1 VDKKHISKIFFTYF
15 RNIMLVFLICMGGFV
30 GGTIFSIIA
39 DAESLDVKNITM
51 DFTSIIYAVDPE
63 TGETVEI
70 ETLYDDENRI
80 WVDYENIPDDLKNA
94 FIAIEDERFY
104 KHHGFDIK
112 RIIGAAFN
120 VFTTG
125 DSSYGGSTITQQ
137 LVKNVT
143 GDKDP
148 TLTRKLQEIYR
159 AFRMEMALSKEEI
172 LELYLNTIYLSNQCN
187 GVQSAANLYFGK
199 DASEMTLAECASIA
213 GITQFPTLYDPIANP
228 QNNKDKQEVV
238 LGKMLELE
246 YITQE
251 EYDEAVAQDLNV
263 LGYRSETETTSTHSY
278 FVDALIDDII
288 EDLQAEKGYSKQ
300 IALKMLYSG
309 GLKIYATV
317 NPDIQEKMEDVYEDK
332 NSFPVYAGE
341 VQPESAMVVMDPYK
355 GHIVGIV
362 GGRGEKQ
369 ANRTLNRATQSM
381 RQPGSAI
388 KPLGVYAPAI
398 EYGQITASSYISDTP
413 ITIDGWSPRNSD
425 GTFRGMVNIRTAV
438 ARSLNI
444 PAVRV
449 LDKLGVDNSFKFM
462 TENLGFTTLVDTQ
475 KRENGDIYTDKNLS
489 SLALGGLTDGVTVTE
504 MCAAYCTFVNKGI
517 YTEPT
522 TYTTVCDYE
531 GNVILDHDPAKT
543 RIAMSEQTA
552 FIMTELLQGVVNGGT
567 GSGARLSNMPAAG
580 KTGTTSS
587 DQDRWFVG
595 YTPYYVGAVW
605 VGYDVPNING
615 GVYGN
620 PAVSVW
626 QNVMEDVHADFEYK
640 EFDEVLSMAG
650 LTGVNMCS
658 LSGKRA
664 TGNCYIDVRGSMVYT
679 DYFKEEQMPTEY
691 CDQHGEFTKYTVC
704 SETGLMANAGCPE
717 QREVAAKGVSEEGKS
732 KGYISGQN
740 CNIHSNEPI
749 ATPAPEG
756 TTPPETGE
764 ATPAPT
770 TGEETTNEGVTG

>member
-1 VDKKHISKIFFTYF
+1 MDIKNMSKIFFKYF
-15 RNIMLVFLICMGGFV
+15 RNIMLVFLICLGGFV
-30 GGTIFSIIA
+30 IGTVFSIIA

-51 DFTSIIYAVDPE
+51 DFTSIIYAVDPK

-80 WVDYENIPDDLKNA
+80 WVDYEKTPDYLKNA
-94 FIAIEDERFY
+94 FVAIEDERFY

-137 LVKNVT
+137 LVKNIT

-172 LELYLNTIYLSNQCN
+172 LELYMNTIYLSNQCN

-199 DASEMTLAECASIA
+199 DASELTLAESASIA

-228 QNNKDKQEVV
+228 QNNKEKQELV

-251 EYDEAVAQDLNV
+251 EYDEAVAQDLDI
-263 LGYRSETETTSTHSY
+263 LGYRSETENTSTHSY

-288 EDLQAEKGYSKQ
+288 EDLQTENGYTRQ

-317 NPDIQEKMEDVYEDK
+317 NPDIQQKMEQVYENK

-341 VQPESAMVVMDPYK
+341 VQPESAMVVMDPYN
-355 GHIVGIV
+355 GHIVGLV

-369 ANRTLNRATQSM
+369 ANRTLNRATQSL
-381 RQPGSAI
+381 RQPGSSI

-398 EYGQITASSYISDTP
+398 EYGQITAASYIADTP

-449 LDKLGVDNSFKFM
+449 LDKLGIDNSYKFM
-462 TENLGFTTLVDTQ
+462 TENLHFDSLVDAQ
-475 KRENGDIYTDKNLS
+475 KRENGEIYTDKNLS
-489 SLALGGLTDGVTVTE
+489 SLALGGLTDGVTVE
-504 MCAAYCTFVNKGI
+504 QMCAAYCTFVNKGI

-522 TYTTVCDYE
+522 TYATVCDYD
-531 GNVILDHDPAKT
+531 GNVILDHDPAPT
-543 RIAMSEQTA
+543 SIAMSEQTA
-552 FIMTELLQGVVNGGT
+552 YIMTDLLQGVVNGGT
-567 GSGARLSNMPAAG
+567 GSGASLPNMPAAG

-605 VGYDVPNING
+605 VGYDVPNLNG

-626 QNVMEDVHADFEYK
+626 RNVMEDVHKDLKYK
-640 EFDEVLSMAG
+640 KFSDVLSMAG
-650 LTGVNMCS
+650 LNGVSMCS

-664 TGNCYIDVRGSMVYT
+664 TGNCSLDVRGSMVYT
-679 DYFKEEQMPTEY
+679 DYFKDGQIPTEY
-691 CDQHGEFTKYTVC
+691 CDQHAEYTGFTVC
-704 SETGLMANAGCPE
+704 AETGLMARAGCPE
-717 QREVAAKGVSEEGKS
+717 QKQVVALGVDDAQVD
-732 KGYISGQN
+732 KGYISSES
-740 CNIHSNEPI
+740 CNIHSDQPVS
-749 ATPAPEG
+749 TEG
-756 TTPPETGE
+756 TTETTSPET
-764 ATPAPT
+764 A
-770 TGEETTNEGVTG
+770 ETTQTTSEGAVTE